1 MRAHYQ
7 CILRQY
13 FILLDSISLG
23 SSNVIVT
30 GWMSLLCFHYHW
42 NSDFGAWNKFK
53 NTPKMGKFQAFL
65 TLHIVE
71 LSCFFFILF
80 YFIFFVFCFAKIL
93 FSSLVGKM
101 LNVIHSREYT
111 FLEKSSTCHD
121 AMQHILC
128 MLVFF
133 PTSSSAVY
141 SCGYTIDWQ
150 CFKPLF
156 SIAWPSNKS
165 NGMNLLF
172 WNNFC
177 W

>member
-1 MRAHYQ
+1 
-7 CILRQY
+7 
-13 FILLDSISLG
+13 
-23 SSNVIVT
+23 
-30 GWMSLLCFHYHW
+30 MSLLCFHYHW

-71 LSCFFFILF
+71 SSCFFFILF

-133 PTSSSAVY
+133 PHPVAQYTPAATQSTGNVSNLY
-141 SCGYTIDWQ
+141 SVLHDLRTRVMEWIFYFGTTFVDNAKSQVRWQ
-150 CFKPLF
+150 TVTVF
-156 SIAWPSNKS
+156 WPP
-165 NGMNLLF
+165 MEVLI
-172 WNNFC
+172 NF
-177 W
+177 